1 MGQLAREM
9 KFLKVVVMRTWPA
22 WGKFRKA
29 VGGQTKWE
37 VDMKE
42 ARWKMIWGGEEG
54 SIIWCCS
61 GAASWGCCR
70 QCWVVVKAYHAPNM
84 AREVIKYIFMAR

>member
-42 ARWKMIWGGEEG
+42 ARRKMIWGGKKV
-54 SIIWCCS
+54 
-61 GAASWGCCR
+61 A
-70 QCWVVVKAYHAPNM
+70 
-84 AREVIKYIFMAR
+84 